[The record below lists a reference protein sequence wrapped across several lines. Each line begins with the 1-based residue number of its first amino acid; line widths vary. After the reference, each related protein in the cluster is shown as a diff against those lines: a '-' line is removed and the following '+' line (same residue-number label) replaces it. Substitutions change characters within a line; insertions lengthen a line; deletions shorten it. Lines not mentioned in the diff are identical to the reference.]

1 MSQRTRRLYRD
12 DPYLLEFEANV
23 VARRE
28 VQGKPA
34 VVLDETAFYA
44 ESGGQPWD
52 TGTLDAVQVVAV
64 LEQGDEIVHLL
75 SVPLSADRVR
85 GRVDGD
91 RRRDHRQQHH
101 GQHLLSRAFVELH
114 SARTTSFHLGSE
126 VSTIDLDRLVGDEQ
140 IAAAVARTNEVVW
153 SARPVRVRTVTRA
166 EAEGLG
172 VTAPEDA
179 GDAVRLVEAEGFDLQ
194 PCGGTHPRS
203 TAEVGCVA
211 VLGHERYKGGCRV
224 RFVCGHRALA
234 AFRGAQRT
242 LEAAAAQ
249 LSVPA
254 ASVPEAVTRIGD
266 QLAAARRQTT
276 GLQEQVAGLE
286 AKQLY
291 RDARAATV
299 AAATP
304 VVVARLDGR
313 PPEAL
318 QTLARALIAEG
329 PCVALVG
336 GTGDKAYLVFA
347 QSPGLGRDIPGLL
360 KASLALLGGRGGGK
374 GDVAQGAGDQ
384 LDRLDEALQLAATA
398 AGTAP

>member
-64 LEQGDEIVHLL
+64 LEQGDEIVHVL
-75 SVPLSADRVR
+75 SAPLSADRVR

-153 SARPVRVRTVTRA
+153 AARPVRVRTVTRA

-211 VLGHERYKGGCRV
+211 VVGHERYKGG
-224 RFVCGHRALA
+224 HPRALRLRA
-234 AFRGAQRT
+234 SRPRRVSRG
-242 LEAAAAQ
+242 
-249 LSVPA
+249 PA
-254 ASVPEAVTRIGD
+254 HA
-266 QLAAARRQTT
+266 
-276 GLQEQVAGLE
+276 
-286 AKQLY
+286 
-291 RDARAATV
+291 
-299 AAATP
+299 
-304 VVVARLDGR
+304 
-313 PPEAL
+313 
-318 QTLARALIAEG
+318 
-329 PCVALVG
+329 
-336 GTGDKAYLVFA
+336 
-347 QSPGLGRDIPGLL
+347 
-360 KASLALLGGRGGGK
+360 GGGC
-374 GDVAQGAGDQ
+374 GA
-384 LDRLDEALQLAATA
+384 AL
-398 AGTAP
+398 GPRGFPSPRR